1 MFWFY
6 LISGLFLGW
15 SLGAND
21 AANVFGTAVA
31 TKMVKFKVAAL
42 VASVFVIIGATI
54 SGAGAAHTLGKLGSV
69 NALGGAFTVA
79 LAAAITVAWMTKLG
93 LPVSTT
99 QAIVGAIV
107 GWDFFAGTLVDTNA
121 LRKIVTTW
129 VLNPI
134 LAGLF
139 SYLLFKLVKAYL
151 RGAKIHLLRIDL
163 YTRLGLILIGA
174 FGAYSLGANNIAN
187 VMGVFV
193 ASNPFTDIN
202 FMGVFRLT
210 ATQVL
215 FFIGGLAIATG
226 IYTYS
231 YRVMKTVGSD
241 IFKLSPV
248 AALIVVLAESLVL
261 FIFASQSLE
270 RLLIRLGLPTIPLVP
285 VSSSQAVV
293 GGVIGIAFAR
303 GGGKA
308 INFKVLSRIFWGW
321 IITPVTAA
329 VISFFTLFF
338 MQNVFQQQ
346 VYEPIPHK
354 ISHKVVAKL
363 QALGLKDSSVQK
375 FEGKIYYNAW
385 KLRADLKRA
394 TALSGQDIDRVIT
407 YSQVDSL
414 LIDSTIAQKSL
425 DPNWFTPAQIEA
437 VKALHGSIF
446 EYHWELVDTLSKMTP
461 EWSYRPKT
469 RENRLYNKDLKA
481 KYERLFFVFKLS
493 RIRQLEKEGA
503 EPSNIGK

>member
-1 MFWFY
+1 MVWFY

-42 VASVFVIIGATI
+42 IASIFVIVGATI

-79 LAAAITVAWMTKLG
+79 LAAAVTVAWMTKLG

-107 GWDFFAGTLVDTNA
+107 GWDFFAGALVDTNA
-121 LRKIVTTW
+121 LTKIITTW

-134 LAGLF
+134 LAGAF
-139 SYLLFKLVKAYL
+139 SFVLFKLVKAYL

-174 FGAYSLGANNIAN
+174 FGSYSLGANNIAN

-202 FMGVFRLT
+202 FMGLFRLT
-210 ATQVL
+210 GTQVL
-215 FFIGGLAIATG
+215 FFVGGLAIAVG

-241 IFKLSPV
+241 IFKLSPI
-248 AALIVVLAESLVL
+248 AALVVVLAESLVL

-270 RLLIRLGLPTIPLVP
+270 RLLIKLGLPTIPLVP

-293 GGVIGIAFAR
+293 GGVIGIAIAR

-308 INFKVLSRIFWGW
+308 INLKVLTRIFWGW

-329 VISFFTLFF
+329 VISFFSLFF
-338 MQNVFQQQ
+338 MKNVFQQQ
-346 VYEPIPHK
+346 VFEPIPYK
-354 ISHKVVAKL
+354 ISKKVVRKL
-363 QALGLKDSSVQK
+363 ETLGLRDTTIES
-375 FEGKIYYNAW
+375 FEGKVYYNAW
-385 KLRADLKRA
+385 KLRADLKHN
-394 TALSGQDIDRVIT
+394 TTLSSSEVDMVIK
-407 YSQVDSL
+407 YSEVDSL
-414 LIDSTIAQKSL
+414 LIDSTIANEHL
-425 DPNWFTPAQIEA
+425 DPNWFTRAQLEA
-437 VKALHGSIF
+437 VKSLHGSIF
-446 EYHWELVDTLSKMTP
+446 EHRWELVDTLSKLTP
-461 EWSYRPKT
+461 EWRYKPKT
-469 RENRLYNKDLKA
+469 RENRLYNKELKA

-493 RIRQLEKEGA
+493 RIRQLKEIETNKEGK
-503 EPSNIGK
+503 P